1 MRNYIFLDDVEIVR
15 SWVRLE
21 DFQYKF
27 VQALVGLVKKGGT
40 FQVVTGVVPTIKSLM
55 IKSANRTQENR
66 ENLVMRVK
74 NDQCVRTLSGI
85 RQALYIGSPF

>member
-1 MRNYIFLDDVEIVR
+1 MRNYIVLDDVEIVR

-27 VQALVGLVKKGGT
+27 IQALVGLVKKGGT

-55 IKSANRTQENR
+55 INSANRTQENR

-74 NDQCVRTLSGI
+74 NDQCVCTLSGI